1 MTIFLRVLWAESLKM
16 KRTVALRMAV
26 VAPVVVLLLVVFLAS
41 QAPSFILNNAVR
53 YGSPWIALA
62 RPPFA
67 FWAILM
73 MPLYV
78 TLQTA
83 LIAGL
88 EHAEN
93 HWKSLLALPIPRWT
107 PYLAKLLMAAT
118 LICTSTALL
127 VLGIVLAGLVLPML
141 QPQLHFGSPIPWFGI
156 FKLSAQ
162 ITGLAFL
169 SLAIQHWVS
178 LRWRS
183 FSVATGVGIVAMLIG
198 YIMVL
203 NSVQGGSWSIYF
215 PWALPMLPLARNPGN
230 VGQVLVISGSIGFV
244 AAAAGCYDFCRRDV
258 R

>member
-16 KRTVALRMAV
+16 KRTVAFRMAV
-26 VAPVVVLLLVVFLAS
+26 VAPMVVVLLVVFLTS
-41 QAPSFILNNAVR
+41 QAPSLILNSTAR
-53 YGSPWIALA
+53 YGSSWMALA
-62 RPPFA
+62 RLPFA

-78 TLQTA
+78 TLETA

-107 PYLAKLLMAAT
+107 PYLAKLFVAGT
-118 LICTSTALL
+118 LIWASTTLL
-127 VLGIVLAGLVLPML
+127 VFGILLAGVALPML
-141 QPQLHFGSPIPWFGI
+141 QSQLHFGSPIPWSAI
-156 FKLSAQ
+156 FKLGAQ

-198 YIMVL
+198 YFMVL
-203 NSVQGGSWSIYF
+203 NIAQGGSWSIYF
-215 PWALPMLPLARNPGN
+215 PWALPMLPLARNPGH
-230 VGQVLVISGSIGFV
+230 VGQALVISGGIGF
-244 AAAAGCYDFCRRDV
+244 AAVAAGCYDFCRRDV
-258 R
+258 K

>member
-26 VAPVVVLLLVVFLAS
+26 IAPAVVVLLVVFLTS
-41 QAPSFILNNAVR
+41 QAPSLILNSPAR
-53 YGSPWIALA
+53 YGSPWMALA
-62 RPPFA
+62 RLPLV

-78 TLQTA
+78 TLETA

-93 HWKSLLALPIPRWT
+93 HWKSLLTLPIPRWT

-141 QPQLHFGSPIPWFGI
+141 QPQLHFGSSIPWSAI
-156 FKLSAQ
+156 LKLSAQ

-169 SLAIQHWVS
+169 SLVIQHWVS

-198 YIMVL
+198 YVMVL
-203 NSVQGGSWSIYF
+203 NSSQGGSWSIFF
-215 PWALPMLPLARNPGN
+215 PWALPMLPLARNPGH
-230 VGQVLVISGSIGFV
+230 VGQALVISAGIGF
-244 AAAAGCYDFCRRDV
+244 AAVAAGCYDFCRRDV